1 MSPFTKSCHV
11 LHLHVA
17 MLIAVHPLL
26 FKFLVKGKVNLH
38 RPVTAKFQSLLLSGA
53 MQAALCWGL

>member
-53 MQAALCWGL
+53 MQAA